1 MEYTIKR
8 IDQKSVYIYIY
19 VCMYRDVYEGN
30 YKGLRSSER
39 YKDQEAQ
46 NIRNTLKKHGAH
58 ETLNIQY

>member
-1 MEYTIKR
+1 MFI
-8 IDQKSVYIYIY
+8 YIYI
-19 VCMYRDVYEGN
+19 CMYRDVYEGN